1 MYTSDKSALSKPLR
15 GYLWSALGCAVF
27 SAVYEHFSHGVYS
40 WYMVFLFAVPLI
52 YGLVPFLFSR
62 TALSRRSPGA
72 APRRLYRWSA
82 ATLTVGC
89 CFQGALEIYGTG
101 SGLVKFYPI
110 ATGALLMAAGAVGAA
125 EAARRKRLENEE

>member
-15 GYLWSALGCAVF
+15 GYLWWALGCAVF

-62 TALSRRSPGA
+62 TALSRRRSPAAVPLVGSHPDRGLLFSGRAGDIRYRLGPCEVLPHSHRGA
-72 APRRLYRWSA
+72 AYGGGGGRR
-82 ATLTVGC
+82 G
-89 CFQGALEIYGTG
+89 G
-101 SGLVKFYPI
+101 SGPAK
-110 ATGALLMAAGAVGAA
+110 AS
-125 EAARRKRLENEE
+125 

>member
-1 MYTSDKSALSKPLR
+1 M
-15 GYLWSALGCAVF
+15 GLGCAAF

-110 ATGALLMAAGAVGAA
+110 AAGALLMAAGAVGAA